1 MLLTFKTSAY
11 ADITMFGE
19 VGMRMLEMMD
29 FGSRVPGA
37 IAVEDL
43 PAALANLEA
52 ALARLP
58 QPEAAPVDDDDQP
71 RIGLHTRALPL
82 IELLRAAIE
91 DESPVRWE

>member
-1 MLLTFKTSAY
+1 MLLTFKTRAY

-19 VGMRMLEMMD
+19 VGMKMLEMMD

-37 IAVEDL
+37 VSAEDL
-43 PAALANLEA
+43 PTALANLEA

-58 QPEAAPVDDDDQP
+58 QPEAASADEDDGP
-71 RIGLHTRALPL
+71 KIGLHTRALPL
-82 IELLRAAIE
+82 IELLRAAID